1 MKKIAQKSLNYLKAL
16 TAETISHAGSGH
28 TGVAL
33 GASSIL
39 FALFKDHYKFDVS
52 DTDFL
57 NRDRFVLSAGHA
69 SALYYSLL
77 AMFGFDVS
85 IEDLKNFRKYN
96 SSTSGHPEFRRINA
110 IETTTGALGQG
121 VANAVG
127 MAMANNIMEERFNAI
142 GFPIINNYTYC
153 FSSEGDLMEGVA
165 QEACSLAGAYNLKRL
180 IILYDA
186 NDVTMSGSLNLSSRE
201 NIAKKYK
208 AMGFKVIEVK
218 NGNDLSACSS
228 AIARAKRSQ
237 QPTLIVFHTTIGV
250 GTDKEG
256 TSAMH
261 GYVLSNEEL
270 QEYKTKLGVKESF
283 FIPNDVRE
291 YCMESTINGKLYHD
305 KWNQELAVY
314 GTTHPELYK
323 KLLAFFDSK
332 KIDYEKLAANEKFN
346 DMPMREI
353 NAIVLNEIAEKLSF
367 MLGGTADVVPSSM
380 AYIQGGGDF
389 VAGNKRGR
397 NIHFGVREHAM
408 AAICNGI
415 SLYEDFLPFDSTF
428 LGFSNYMLPAL
439 RMRAMMGLP
448 VLDIFTHDSV
458 LIGEDGSTHQPIEQ
472 IGALRSIV
480 GLNVFRPC
488 DVNELVAAYK
498 YYTTE
503 RQPVSLVIAKQK
515 IEKTSLSS
523 IKGALA
529 GGYVLKPAPK
539 QADVVIMASGSEVPL
554 ALDVAKELEKT
565 CSVSVVSMPCF
576 ELFEKQSSSYK
587 EKVIQPSAALH
598 VAIEASNDAIWQKY
612 LSPNDLRIGID
623 DYSCS
628 GKGEELYQKAGFS
641 VKQILKQISKK
652 LKLR

>member
-1 MKKIAQKSLNYLKAL
+1 MKKITQKSLNYLKAL
-16 TAETISHAGSGH
+16 TVETITNAGSGH

-85 IEDLKNFRKYN
+85 IEDLKNYRKFN

-110 IETTTGALGQG
+110 VEATTGALGQG

-127 MAMANNIMEERFNAI
+127 MAMASNIMEERFNAI
-142 GFPIINNYTYC
+142 GFPVISNYTYC
-153 FSSEGDLMEGVA
+153 FASDGDLMEGVA
-165 QEACSLAGAYNLKRL
+165 QEASALAGAYNLKRL

-186 NDVTMSGSLNLSSRE
+186 NDVTMDGSLNLSDRE
-201 NIAKKYK
+201 NMAKKYK
-208 AMGFKVIEVK
+208 AMGFKVIDVK
-218 NGNDLSACSS
+218 KGNDVSACSS

-237 QPTLIVFHTTIGV
+237 QPVLIIFHTTIGI
-250 GTDKEG
+250 GTNIEG
-256 TSAMH
+256 TSSVH
-261 GYVLSNEEL
+261 GHVLSEEEL
-270 QEYKTKLGVKESF
+270 QEYKSKLGVKESF

-305 KWNQELAVY
+305 RWNQELAVY
-314 GTTHPELYK
+314 GTTHPDLYK

-332 KIDYEKLAANEKFN
+332 KIDYEKLASNEKFN
-346 DMPMREI
+346 ELSMREI
-353 NAIVLNEIAEKLSF
+353 NSMVLNEIAEKLQF
-367 MLGGTADVVPSSM
+367 VLGGTADVVPSTM
-380 AYIQGGGDF
+380 AYIHGGGDF

-428 LGFSNYMLPAL
+428 LAFSNFMLPAL

-448 VLDIFTHDSV
+448 VFDIFTHDS
-458 LIGEDGSTHQPIEQ
+458 LRIGEDGPSHQPIEQ
-472 IGALRSIV
+472 LGLLRSII

-488 DVNELVAAYK
+488 DANELVAAYK
-498 YYTTE
+498 FYLTE
-503 RQPVSLVIAKQK
+503 RQPVSLVLSKQK
-515 IEKTSLSS
+515 IENTSLSS
-523 IKGALA
+523 IKSALC
-529 GGYVLKPAPK
+529 GGYVIYPAKK
-539 QADVVIMASGSEVPL
+539 QADVVLMASGSEVPL
-554 ALDVAKELEKT
+554 AINVAKELEKT
-565 CSVSVVSMPCF
+565 CSVSVVSIPCF
-576 ELFEKQSSSYK
+576 ELFEKQSPVYK
-587 EKVIQPSAALH
+587 EKVIQPTAALH
-598 VAIEASNDAIWQKY
+598 VAIEASNDNIWHRY
-612 LSPNDLRIGID
+612 LSPSDLRIEIE

-628 GKGEELYQKAGFS
+628 GKGEEIYQKAGFS
-641 VKQILKQISKK
+641 VKQILRQISKK

>member
-1 MKKIAQKSLNYLKAL
+1 MKKLAQKSLNYLKAL
-16 TAETISHAGSGH
+16 TAETITHAGTGH

-39 FALFKDHYKFDVS
+39 LALFKNHYKFDVS

-57 NRDRFVLSAGHA
+57 NRDRLVVSAGHA

-85 IEDLKNFRKYN
+85 IEDLKNFRKYD
-96 SSTSGHPEFRRINA
+96 SVTSGHPEFRRINA
-110 IETTTGALGQG
+110 VETTTGMLGQG

-127 MAMANNIMEERFNAI
+127 MAMASNIMEERFNAV

-153 FSSEGDLMEGVA
+153 FSSDGDLMEGVA
-165 QEACSLAGAYNLKRL
+165 QEACALAGSYNLKRL

-186 NDVTMSGSLNLSSRE
+186 NDVTMDGSLNLSSRE
-201 NIAKKYK
+201 NIVQKYK
-208 AMGFKVIEVK
+208 AMGFKVIDVK
-218 NGNDLSACSS
+218 KGNDLRACSN
-228 AIARAKRSQ
+228 AIARAKRNQ
-237 QPTLIVFHTTIGV
+237 QPTLIIFHTTIGV

-261 GYVLSNEEL
+261 GYVLSSEEL
-270 QEYKTKLGVKESF
+270 REYKTKLGVKESF

-323 KLLAFFDSK
+323 KLIAFFDSK
-332 KIDYEKLAANEKFN
+332 KIDYEKLAENEKFN
-346 DMPMREI
+346 NLSMREI
-353 NAIVLNEIAEKLSF
+353 NSCVLNEVAEKLPF
-367 MLGGTADVVPSSM
+367 MLGGTADVVASSM

-458 LIGEDGSTHQPIEQ
+458 HIGEDGPTHQPIEQ
-472 IGALRSIV
+472 LGTLRSII

-488 DVNELVAAYK
+488 DINELLAAYK
-498 YYTTE
+498 FYLTE
-503 RQPVSLVIAKQK
+503 RKPVSIVIAKQR
-515 IEKTSLSS
+515 IGKTDLTS
-523 IKGALA
+523 IKNALL
-529 GGYVLKPAPK
+529 GGYVLSSAPK
-539 QADVVIMASGSEVPL
+539 QADVVLMASGSEVPL
-554 ALDVAKELEKT
+554 ALDVAKELEKS
-565 CSVSVVSMPCF
+565 CSVSVVSMPCM
-576 ELFEKQSSSYK
+576 EIFEKQSSAYK
-587 EKVIQPSAALH
+587 EKVLQPSAKLH
-598 VAIEASNDAIWQKY
+598 VAIEASNDNSWQRY
-612 LSPNDLRIGID
+612 LSTNDIRIQID
-623 DYSCS
+623 DYACS
-628 GKGEELYQKAGFS
+628 GRGEEVYQKAGFS
-641 VKQILKQISKK
+641 TKQILKQISKK